1 MKKTLLLLICSM
13 CSLNI
18 NAQENK
24 LKIHSAEIGF
34 GGFYI
39 KKNISEGGGATFVA
53 DLTTAYGNNLI
64 STSYLTGA
72 EIGII
77 TASAYNF
84 NELRLQYGKEISVK
98 KWIKF
103 EIFAG
108 LGYYTQKS
116 EVSFIKDGN
125 AVSFPLKFNTKFYFD
140 KNSGMGFNTNYSLNS
155 INNTFST
162 NLIFHYKFN

>member
-1 MKKTLLLLICSM
+1 MKKKLLLVICLI

-18 NAQENK
+18 CAQENK

-34 GGFYI
+34 GGFYF
-39 KKNISEGGGATFVA
+39 KKKISEGGGATFVA
-53 DLTTAYGNNLI
+53 DLTTAFGNNLI

-72 EIGII
+72 EIGIVGN
-77 TASAYNF
+77 SNYNF
-84 NELRLQYGKEISVK
+84 DELRLQYGKEISVK

-108 LGYYTQKS
+108 LGYYIQNS
-116 EVSFIKDGN
+116 EIADIKDGN
-125 AVSFPLKFNTKFYFD
+125 AISFPLKLNTKFYFN
-140 KNSGMGFNTNYSLNS
+140 KNFGMGLNSNYSINS
-155 INNTFST
+155 INNNFST